1 MTLGGYD
8 ESFEPAGY
16 EDKDLLLRAQL
27 MQLFYYNLP
36 DNVYCRAIPNSLKD
50 TIVNSS
56 SDLSWQ
62 EMDERNYQ
70 ISLKNIT
77 TGKLKANT
85 DKGRIGIIDNI
96 YSFEDE

>member
-36 DNVYCRAIPNSLKD
+36 DNVYCRAIPNSYKE
-50 TIVNSS
+50 TIVNTSS
-56 SDLSWQ
+56 NLSLK
-62 EMDERNYQ
+62 EMDNHNYRL
-70 ISLKNIT
+70 SLNNIT
-77 TGKLKANT
+77 TGKLKANA
-85 DKGRIGIIDNI
+85 DKDYIGIIDNI
-96 YSFEDE
+96 YSLSI